1 MAEKKHT
8 VARATEVTVG
18 VECVWC
24 TLLHTHVKSLCPF
37 CFTGRTRGRYSSSSC
52 RGSTVPQY
60 GGETSGASPYVQC
73 LYLPFRYSIILCLS
87 RDGRAQRREQKR
99 FVRARACS
107 LLRLQLRPAESSY
120 AMTMNEMA
128 LTLIRKQ
135 NI

>member
-73 LYLPFRYSIILCLS
+73 LYLPLPLQHYPLS
-87 RDGRAQRREQKR
+87 VTGWAGAAQRAKAFRT
-99 FVRARACS
+99 RARMLPAPFAAAAGRV
-107 LLRLQLRPAESSY
+107 LLCHDHE
-120 AMTMNEMA
+120 
-128 LTLIRKQ
+128 
-135 NI
+135 